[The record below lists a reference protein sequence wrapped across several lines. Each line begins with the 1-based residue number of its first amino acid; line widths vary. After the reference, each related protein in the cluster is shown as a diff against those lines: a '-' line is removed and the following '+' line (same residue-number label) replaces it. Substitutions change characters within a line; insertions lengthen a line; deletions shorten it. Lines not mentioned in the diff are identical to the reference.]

1 MNITLRPGR
10 AEDARACATICYE
23 AFIGIAEQHNFPPN
37 FLPLEAAVAYIAAM
51 IANQDVY
58 TVVAETEGR
67 IVGSNFLWENSVIAS
82 VGPLSVDPRCQDAS
96 VGRQLMQHV
105 MQRAEAP
112 RFAGIRLLQAAYN
125 GRSLALYSRLGFDV
139 RDLLCVLHGPAI
151 GVLPPGYSVRPAA
164 PADAGACNQLC
175 FRVHG
180 HDRGRELAA
189 AIDQGTALVAEHGGR
204 IAAYTTQL
212 GYLGHAVAETNAGL
226 QALIGAAATLP
237 EPGLLVPSRNA
248 GLLRWCLDNGLRI
261 TAPMTLMSRG
271 LYNEPTGAYL
281 PSVLY

>member
-1 MNITLRPGR
+1 MNLTLRTGR
-10 AEDARACATICYE
+10 AEDARACATICYD
-23 AFIGIAEQHNFPPN
+23 AFTGIAGQHNFPPH
-37 FLPLEAAVAYIAAM
+37 FLPLEGAVQYIGAL
-51 IANQDVY
+51 IASKDVY

-82 VGPLSVDPRCQDAS
+82 VGPLSVDPGGQDAS

-105 MQRAEAP
+105 MQRAEAS

-125 GRSLALYSRLGFDV
+125 GRSMALYTRLGFDI
-139 RDLLCVLHGPAI
+139 REPLSVLEGPPINAT
-151 GVLPPGYSVRPAA
+151 PPGYSVRPAVR
-164 PADAGACNQLC
+164 ADADACNQLC

-189 AIDQGTALVAEHGGR
+189 AMDRGTALVAEQDGR
-204 IAAYTTQL
+204 IAAYTTQM
-212 GYLGHAVAETNAGL
+212 GFLGHAVAQTNAGL
-226 QALIGAAATLP
+226 QALIGNAARP
-237 EPGLLVPSRNA
+237 EPGLIVPSRNA
-248 GLLRWCLDNGLRI
+248 GLMRWCLDNGLRI

-271 LYNEPTGAYL
+271 LYNEPVGAYL